1 MATLKMEVI
10 FSIFVFGLYVSAA
23 FASGDAPF
31 IVANKKVSP
40 TRLKS
45 GAEKVEVSVDIYNKG
60 SETAYDVSLSDD
72 SWAPDVFDV
81 LSGNTSKSWERL
93 DVESKVSHSFV
104 LESKVKGLFYG
115 APAVI
120 KYRVP
125 SKAALQEAYSTP
137 ILPLDILAERSP
149 EKKFEI
155 VTPLYLQR
163 LLAKYGSLVSVL
175 SIVTMFVFMI
185 TRPPKSGAF
194 KGSKKRR

>member
-1 MATLKMEVI
+1 MATLKSEGI
-10 FSIFVFGLYVSAA
+10 LCVFLIGLFVSAA

-31 IVANKKVSP
+31 IVANKKVSL

-45 GAEKVEVSVDIYNKG
+45 GAEKVDVSIDVYNKG
-60 SETAYDVSLSDD
+60 SETAYDVSLIDD

-81 LSGNTSKSWERL
+81 VSGNTSKTWDRL
-93 DVESKVSHSFV
+93 DIESKVSHSFV

-137 ILPLDILAERSP
+137 ILPLDILAERPP

-155 VTPLYLQR
+155 VKR

-175 SIVTMFVFMI
+175 SIVALFIIMI
-185 TRPPKSGAF
+185 TRPTRSGAG

>member
-1 MATLKMEVI
+1 MATLKTEVI
-10 FSIFVFGLYVSAA
+10 LCLFVFALFASAA

-31 IVANKKVSP
+31 IVASKKISL
-40 TRLKS
+40 TRLKY
-45 GAEKVEVSVDIYNKG
+45 GAEKVEVSIDIYNKG
-60 SETAYDVSLSDD
+60 LETAYDVSLSDD

-81 LSGNTSKSWERL
+81 VSGNTSKSWERL
-93 DVESKVSHSFV
+93 DVESKVSHSFI

-137 ILPLDILAERSP
+137 ILPLDILAERPP

-155 VTPLYLQR
+155 VKR

-175 SIVTMFVFMI
+175 SIVTLFIFMI
-185 TRPPKSGAF
+185 TRPPRSGAA